1 MFEVRTVYSNIE
13 KVMDLI
19 TVHTLL
25 EFLTKNGYDCHED
38 QVREIFLE
46 SFKPKNSRG
55 MCNLDPVNKNRSAIL
70 RKSDIYINYILI
82 MCAFFWLTNDLMFR
96 RD

>member
-1 MFEVRTVYSNIE
+1 MFEVRNVYSNVE

-25 EFLTKNGYDCHED
+25 EFLTKNGYDCDED
-38 QVREIFLE
+38 QVRDIFLE

-55 MCNLDPVNKNRSAIL
+55 KFDLQFEGNHEWDPTFIKQLWLNTISLLFYNVMANIL
-70 RKSDIYINYILI
+70 
-82 MCAFFWLTNDLMFR
+82 
-96 RD
+96 

>member
-25 EFLTKNGYDCHED
+25 EFLTKNGYDCDED

-46 SFKPKNSRG
+46 NFKPKNSRG
-55 MCNLDPVNKNRSAIL
+55 KFGSWSDHISFLD
-70 RKSDIYINYILI
+70 
-82 MCAFFWLTNDLMFR
+82 LTIIKR
-96 RD
+96 I

>member
-55 MCNLDPVNKNRSAIL
+55 M
-70 RKSDIYINYILI
+70 Y
-82 MCAFFWLTNDLMFR
+82 
-96 RD
+96 

>member
-25 EFLTKNGYDCHED
+25 EFLTKNGYDCDED

-55 MCNLDPVNKNRSAIL
+55 
-70 RKSDIYINYILI
+70 
-82 MCAFFWLTNDLMFR
+82 T
-96 RD
+96 